1 MKSKTV
7 VSNIIA
13 IPDGNRFIPIN
24 IMNTNEKNRLI
35 DTEVIKASRTGLVNF
50 IFGIFWFSF
59 FLQLF
64 MLDDPGIKI
73 ENDFLSNIL
82 VMVTNPL

>member
-1 MKSKTV
+1 MKSKTLMIRMIV
-7 VSNIIA
+7 ILNGSLSN
-13 IPDGNRFIPIN
+13 
-24 IMNTNEKNRLI
+24 NTNMLYIKEINRQF
-35 DTEVIKASRTGLVNF
+35 DKEVIKASRTGLVNF